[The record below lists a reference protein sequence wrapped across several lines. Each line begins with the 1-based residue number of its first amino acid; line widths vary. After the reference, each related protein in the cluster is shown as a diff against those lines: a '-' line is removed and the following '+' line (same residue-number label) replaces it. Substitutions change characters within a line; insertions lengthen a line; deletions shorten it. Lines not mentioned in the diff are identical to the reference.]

1 MNTTGKWWHW
11 DSNPGQPESTARTLN
26 HNTEGDRDPESSEP
40 EQAVCLLYTGLE
52 GEDGR
57 RTVMQGRQVA
67 LPLPC
72 SITLSPFPCPPP
84 SAGQTAEASCP
95 RKDKDG
101 GAGVGRKLK
110 KAAENEKG
118 RKLVPSRTL

>member
-72 SITLSPFPCPPP
+72 SITLSPFPCHPLQLDRQQKP
-84 SAGQTAEASCP
+84 AVLGRT
-95 RKDKDG
+95 RT
-101 GAGVGRKLK
+101 VGPGWG
-110 KAAENEKG
+110 E
-118 RKLVPSRTL
+118 S